1 MGFVESCWIRCR
13 LQIVAVSCFDGVGSG
28 QKQSFVSNAN
38 LDHNSLVMPANVQV
52 GFHAKLACIKSHIK
66 VLSCA
71 GHPSIVESQ
80 QLLARFRCMAF
91 RQSSWA
97 YQDGEECPLL
107 AVCVGQHWVAKAFF
121 KGVFLLFANCHFFSW
136 VPNILFQL
144 VMSQPEHEDAWGA
157 PQVLKT
163 HWQMAHELRYSRVH
177 DLTEPRCWS
186 TCLTL
191 SSFPFTMPFR
201 RPRSGAS
208 QGCGFFFCEE

>member
-121 KGVFLLFANCHFFSW
+121 KGVFLLFANCHFFLLSPKHF
-136 VPNILFQL
+136 VPTSD
-144 VMSQPEHEDAWGA
+144 VPTWTWGCMRGTPS
-157 PQVLKT
+157 PQNPLANGPWT
-163 HWQMAHELRYSRVH
+163 AIQ
-177 DLTEPRCWS
+177 
-186 TCLTL
+186 
-191 SSFPFTMPFR
+191 
-201 RPRSGAS
+201 
-208 QGCGFFFCEE
+208 